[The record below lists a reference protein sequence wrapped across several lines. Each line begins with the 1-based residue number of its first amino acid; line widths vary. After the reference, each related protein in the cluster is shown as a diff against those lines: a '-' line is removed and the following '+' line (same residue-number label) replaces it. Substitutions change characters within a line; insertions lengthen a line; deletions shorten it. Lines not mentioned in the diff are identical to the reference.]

1 MANRNEV
8 FMRTKKKDIINRLK
22 RTEGQIRGVQ
32 RMIEEEQG
40 CFDIISQ
47 LTAIRSSINST
58 MGVIIGQKITEV
70 IENPVDDP
78 NAQEERINKAI
89 NLIVKK

>member
-1 MANRNEV
+1 
-8 FMRTKKKDIINRLK
+8 MRTKKKDIINRLK

-78 NAQEERINKAI
+78 KAQEERINKAI

>member
-78 NAQEERINKAI
+78 KAQEERINKAI